1 MPHPHT
7 QDSIDDYR
15 INMTTNPI
23 FVQTS
28 NGIYSATVL
37 SDGSVRQTVRNGR
50 IHDAYFASENAWRA
64 TICDISIRE
73 IGALFGRI
81 SHGDTWDDEA
91 VVDATNALNLLLT
104 VDADLLRRSFEQTK
118 GLWLAASSA
127 AVTWASIPTMVVKAH
142 KLIDR
147 CEEVLTEVYSDIV
160 ATSLEQIENN
170 NDSMWAPLAT
180 ELLTFIQQPCFRF
193 RLDCPHERIMVRAY
207 VRRWMSWSSNDALLE
222 ACRVFLAAIV

>member
-1 MPHPHT
+1 
-7 QDSIDDYR
+7 
-15 INMTTNPI
+15 MTTNPI

-50 IHDAYFASENAWRA
+50 IHDAYFSSENAWRA
-64 TICDISIRE
+64 TICNMSIRE
-73 IGALFGRI
+73 IGSLFGRI

-118 GLWLAASSA
+118 GLWLSASSA

-160 ATSLEQIENN
+160 ATSLEQIEAN
-170 NDSMWAPLAT
+170 NDSMWIPLAI
-180 ELLTFIQQPCFRF
+180 ELLTFIQQSCFRF
-193 RLDCPHERIMVRAY
+193 RLDCPHERIMLRTY
-207 VRRWMSWSSNDALLE
+207 VRRWMGWSSNNALLE
-222 ACRVFLAAIV
+222 ACRTILDVI